1 MKHKA
6 IVIGGSR
13 GIGKAICDSL
23 TKIGCQ
29 VTAASRADIDT
40 SDLASVKAFADFYR
54 FTDVLVLN
62 TGGPPKKSFFE
73 ISVDEWSKYHN
84 QLFLGFC
91 VLLQNLKINP
101 GGYIFLIS
109 SHLIKKPDETMVLSC
124 AYRVAFW
131 AILKSLTKQYSEQGV
146 SCINIAPGPI
156 KTDRLVS
163 LATDMTKLEER
174 LPLKRAG
181 RPAEI
186 GDFVRAVV
194 EHDIKYINGSVVS
207 FDGGLSAELF

>member
-62 TGGPPKKSFFE
+62 TGGPPKKSFFD
-73 ISVDEWSKYHN
+73 ITSDEWLKYHK

-91 VLLQNLKINP
+91 VLLQRLRVNP

-109 SHLIKKPDETMVLSC
+109 SIVVKKPEEEMVLSS

-131 AILKSLTKQYSEQGV
+131 AVLKSLTKHYSKQGIT
-146 SCINIAPGPI
+146 CINIAPGPI
-156 KTDRLVS
+156 KTERLANLVD
-163 LATDMTKLEER
+163 DMEKLESG
-174 LPLKRAG
+174 LPLGRAG
-181 RPAEI
+181 RPDEI
-186 GDFVRAVV
+186 GNFVRAVV
-194 EHDIKYINGSVVS
+194 EHDIKYINGSVVN
-207 FDGGLSAELF
+207 FDGGLSADIF